1 MTALPK
7 YNYAFFTCSNGLGH
21 LRRCIA
27 IAKMLGNSVILTK
40 TVNVERLRPTV
51 NVDGIDFIEW
61 YSGVTAESL
70 RAGDV
75 HLANVPKVDARIV
88 ISDNLPDILEHYPDA
103 ILQGSFLW
111 HDVIPGAD
119 TRYVERSME
128 LLVKHRP
135 VMIGLDLFAMPA
147 VRQLTRFYPV
157 GLYRYCEPM
166 DVPKTNI
173 LISGRGRE
181 MSLLLKPILHSAVN
195 NNGIVFVDQS
205 LLPTS
210 FPDWIKPA
218 TYDCHMFASLSHAIG
233 RPGLGTVCQVLT
245 AGGKF
250 YPVYEPDNL
259 EMLHNAKRLYE
270 LTYETAVDFGLDGI
284 CQTADYLRS
293 LL

>member
-1 MTALPK
+1 
-7 YNYAFFTCSNGLGH
+7 
-21 LRRCIA
+21 
-27 IAKMLGNSVILTK
+27 MLNHVVILTK
-40 TVNVERLRPTV
+40 TANVDQLRPTM

-61 YSGVTAESL
+61 DSGVTATSL

-75 HLANVPKVDARIV
+75 RLERVPKVDARIV
-88 ISDNLPDILEHYPDA
+88 ISDNLSDILAHYPDA

-119 TRYVERSME
+119 PQYIERSLA
-128 LLVKHRP
+128 LLTRHRP
-135 VMIGLDLFAMPA
+135 VMIGLDLFAMPV

-181 MSLLLKPILHSAVN
+181 MSLLLKPILHSTAN

-270 LTYETAVDFGLDGI
+270 LTYEPAVDFGPDGI
-284 CQTADYLRS
+284 RQTADYLIKQ
-293 LL
+293 L